1 MKDKLVSIKLHG
13 VLADQIGRDIW
24 KLSVS
29 SVGEALRAIDA
40 QSKKLFSSFIQND
53 KDNIKYR
60 VLINNKDFLYDES
73 QDLNTEEG
81 VRSSELAMNHKKLES
96 IDIVPVIEGADF
108 KDVFAIV
115 TGIVLIAL
123 GVWVGVGTFLGG
135 SC

>member
-40 QSKKLFSSFIQND
+40 QSKKLFGSFIQND

-60 VLINNKDFLYDES
+60 VLINN
-73 QDLNTEEG
+73 
-81 VRSSELAMNHKKLES
+81 
-96 IDIVPVIEGADF
+96 
-108 KDVFAIV
+108 
-115 TGIVLIAL
+115 
-123 GVWVGVGTFLGG
+123 
-135 SC
+135 